1 MPSKYFYHNETMAL
15 NPSSQAPSAVDVID
29 GTVSEFYNIMDQ
41 CIRRS
46 EVMPG
51 QYKSITSPSYSNNCP
66 ITESS
71 FTTVDVGC
79 PAPQIVDINN
89 SFITA
94 TIKVPI
100 TFGAGLQAYNNAN
113 TFFVG
118 WRSSLDILQRYII
131 YCNHKVVYDQVYVG
145 EESYILQSLIP
156 EHVRCRRPN
165 QYTTYENASTYSPN
179 VCGTYVKINATTG
192 GEDNPTALGAVTVN
206 VEIPIKLDISQ
217 FLLFQNFKY
226 MPGFCGTWSIKLYPS
241 TQNMIVCPVDPHY
254 TVPRGKLDLL
264 NMLDATTVA
273 AGNTIDSYD
282 HHFVQIGDNVKCLKV
297 VKFKAPT
304 FTFTPTFTKATVS
317 SESVVTGGTVAT
329 STTYNSVITPGT
341 ITITAGT
348 ATVENVLYHQTQFEL
363 MYDIYDGLKARYMAR
378 PLTIPV
384 NKLDYGRFAGVMK
397 NEGSS
402 STYTA
407 AVSNVESLFILPFTD
422 DMHHTICFNPEFN
435 NFYLSIS
442 GFGNYPQQ
450 PFKTFGNDEDHTRFV
465 NMTLDALNINNS
477 PIMAPNKDLMNSL
490 ETKQVDYWDNAGT
503 KTSDTTDNKHDTS
516 NFLIG
521 IPFSNDIDFQGGL
534 TSNGNINIK
543 LSHSSSVINSKA
555 GELRTGGTCNI
566 GATVMF
572 CNDCALMLKV
582 IPYSDQPEVRLVTER
597 IV

>member
-1 MPSKYFYHNETMAL
+1 MAL
-15 NPSSQAPSAVDVID
+15 NPSSQANSAVEVID
-29 GTVSEFYNIMDQ
+29 GTVSEFYNVVDS

-71 FTTVDVGC
+71 FTTVDIGC

-94 TIKVPI
+94 KFKVPI
-100 TFGAGLQAYNNAN
+100 KIGSGIKSMNNIN

-131 YCNHKVVYDQVYVG
+131 YCNHKVVHDQVYVG
-145 EESYILQSLIP
+145 EESFVLQSLIP

-165 QYTTYENASTYSPN
+165 QYTTYENASSFSPD
-179 VCGTYVKINATTG
+179 VCGTYITINSTAGT
-192 GEDNPTALGAVTVN
+192 EDNPTALAADTVIN
-206 VEIPIKLDISQ
+206 VEIPIKLDINQ

-226 MPGFCGTWSIKLYPS
+226 LPGFCGTWSIKLYPS
-241 TQNMIVCPVDPHY
+241 TQNMIICPVDPKF
-254 TVPRGKLDLL
+254 TVPRDKLALL
-264 NMLDATTVA
+264 AGSLKSTSTGTLD
-273 AGNTIDSYD
+273 SFQ
-282 HHFVQIGDNVKCLKV
+282 HHFVQIGDKVKCLKE
-297 VKFKAPT
+297 VKFAGPSWAVANSA
-304 FTFTPTFTKATVS
+304 ATI
-317 SESVVTGGTVAT
+317 
-329 STTYNSVITPGT
+329 TYNSEIKPGD

-348 ATVENVLYHQTQFEL
+348 ATLDEVLYHQTQFEL
-363 MYDIYDGLKARYMAR
+363 MYDIYDGLKARYMNR

-384 NKLDYGRFAGVMK
+384 NKLDYGRFAGIM
-397 NEGSS
+397 GTSSTS

-407 AVSNVESLFILPFTD
+407 AVSNVESLFILPFHD
-422 DMHHTICFNPEFN
+422 DLHHTVCMNPDFKEL
-435 NFYLSIS
+435 YLSIS
-442 GFGNYPQQ
+442 GFGNFPQQ
-450 PFKTFGNDEDHTRFV
+450 PFNTGGNDEKHDRFV

-490 ETKQVDYWDNAGT
+490 EYKKTKYYA
-503 KTSDTTDNKHDTS
+503 TDGQLQEGNNQDKFDKS
-516 NFLIG
+516 NFIIG
-521 IPFSNDIDFQGGL
+521 LPFSNDIDFQGGL

-543 LSHSSSVINSKA
+543 LSAGSSIINTIGQALNTNNCS
-555 GELRTGGTCNI
+555 I

-572 CNDCALMLKV
+572 CCDAALMIKV
-582 IPYSDQPEVRLVTER
+582 VPYADAPEVRLVTER

>member
-1 MPSKYFYHNETMAL
+1 MKTNNHYKLFLSESNLQMAL
-15 NPSSQAPSAVDVID
+15 NPSSQANSAVEVID
-29 GTVSEFYNIMDQ
+29 GTVSEFYNVVDS

-66 ITESS
+66 IDESS

-79 PAPQIVDINN
+79 PAPQVVDINN

-94 TIKVPI
+94 TVEVPI
-100 TFGAGLQAYNNAN
+100 TFSSGLQGMNNVN

-118 WRSSLDILQRYII
+118 WRSSLDFLQRYII

-165 QYTTYENASTYSPN
+165 QYTTYENASKYSPN
-179 VCGTYVKINATTG
+179 VCGTYIKVNSTAGT
-192 GEDNPTALGAVTVN
+192 EDNPTSLGATTITVK
-206 VEIPIKLDISQ
+206 IPIKLDINQ
-217 FLLFQNFKY
+217 LLLFQNFKY
-226 MPGFCGTWSIKLYPS
+226 LPGFCGTWSIKLYPS
-241 TQNMIVCPVDPHY
+241 TQNLIVCPVDPRY
-254 TVPRGKLDLL
+254 TVPALKLNLL
-264 NMLDATTVA
+264 QNPSSGST
-273 AGNTIDSYD
+273 GTIDSYD
-282 HHFVQIGDNVKCLKV
+282 HHFVQIGDTVKCLKT
-297 VKFKAPT
+297 VKFISPT
-304 FTFTPTFTKATVS
+304 WAVS
-317 SESVVTGGTVAT
+317 SSSAT
-329 STTYNSVITPGT
+329 ITYNSVITPGT
-341 ITITAGT
+341 ITISAGR
-348 ATVENVLYHQTQFEL
+348 AKVHEVQYHQTQFEL

-384 NKLDYGRFAGVMK
+384 NKLDYGRFAGAM
-397 NEGSS
+397 NSNHTS

-407 AVSNVESLFILPFTD
+407 AVSNVESIFILPFTD
-422 DMHHTICFNPEFN
+422 DLHHTVCFNP
-435 NFYLSIS
+435 NFKELFLSIS

-450 PFKTFGNDEDHTRFV
+450 PFNTGGDDESHVRFM
-465 NMTLDALNINNS
+465 NMTLDALNINDS

-490 ETKQVDYWDNAGT
+490 EYNKTKYWDNAHT
-503 KTSDTTDNKHDTS
+503 DIQEDLIDTTNHSIHNDDNFDNS

-543 LSHSSSVINSKA
+543 LSA
-555 GELRTGGTCNI
+555 GTSRIAKIASDLNGGNGEI

-572 CNDCALMLKV
+572 CSDAALMIKV
-582 IPYSDQPEVRLVTER
+582 VPYSDAPEVRLVCER